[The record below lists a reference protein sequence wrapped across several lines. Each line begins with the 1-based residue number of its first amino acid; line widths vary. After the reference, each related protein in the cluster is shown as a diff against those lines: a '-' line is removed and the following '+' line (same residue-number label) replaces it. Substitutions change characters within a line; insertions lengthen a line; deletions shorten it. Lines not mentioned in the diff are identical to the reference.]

1 MSDFDLIIRGGRA
14 VLPDGEHLL
23 DVGIRDGRIEA
34 LAPAVFGST
43 DADLDATG
51 FHLFPGV
58 VDACVRLGPSD
69 AHALAAGGVT
79 TCLDFPGGPPVR
91 DRASL
96 DAHRAAAASP
106 IDYALWGALTAT
118 NLHELEDLAEGGV
131 IGFHADLSGPDA
143 IDDGALL
150 EGMIRAETLKQ
161 IVSVQAENG
170 SVAAHFARAAVAEG
184 RLSVRDYLDSR
195 PVVAEL
201 EAVQRA
207 ILLAWEAECAIHF
220 PQVSTGEALELIAA
234 AKAQGLNVSC
244 STSPHYLLLTDEDAE
259 RLGAVAKCAPPL
271 RGAANVDALWA
282 HLAAGAIDL
291 IVSGHRSAAP
301 AAPGAHIFA
310 APLGLSAG
318 PYTLGLM
325 LAEALGTQ
333 RPIPLERLSE
343 LLATSPARRFRLHPQ
358 KGELIVG
365 ADADVLIIDLN
376 DEAAPQTGHGPYAG
390 RALRGRVL
398 RSLLRGQTVFNE
410 QGIVGEPSGRFVQ
423 APADGSA
430 YRPHE
435 EPVTHLAQEEDVPDH
450 ERHGQA
456 DVVQRADPAEAQ
468 NDEPQ

>member
-23 DVGIRDGRIEA
+23 DIGIRDGRIEA

-51 FHLFPGV
+51 FRVFPGS
-58 VDACVRLGPSD
+58 VDACVRLGPGD
-69 AHALAAGGVT
+69 ARALAAGGVT
-79 TCLDFPGGPPVR
+79 TYLDFPDRLPVR
-91 DRASL
+91 DRASFL
-96 DAHRAAAASP
+96 AARAMAEAESP
-106 IDYALWGALTAT
+106 VDFALWGALTAT
-118 NLHELEDLAEGGV
+118 NLHELEDLAECGV

-143 IDDGALL
+143 INDGALL

-170 SVAAHFARAAVAEG
+170 SITAHFAREAVAAG

-220 PQVSTGEALELIAA
+220 PQVSTGAALQLIAA

-259 RLGAVAKCAPPL
+259 RLGAAAKCAPPL
-271 RGAANVDALWA
+271 RGAAEVDALWR
-282 HLAAGAIDL
+282 HLAAGDIDL
-291 IVSGHRSAAP
+291 IVSGHWAARE
-301 AAPGAHIFA
+301 AAPGDDIFA
-310 APLGLSAG
+310 APAGLSVG
-318 PYTLGLM
+318 PFTLGLM

-333 RPIPLERLSE
+333 RPIPLERLAE
-343 LLATSPARRFRLHPQ
+343 LLATSPARRFRIHPQ

-365 ADADVLIIDLN
+365 GDADLLIVDL
-376 DEAAPQTGHGPYAG
+376 DEEAAPETGPTLYAG
-390 RALRGRVL
+390 RTRRGWVL
-398 RSLLRGQTVFNE
+398 RTLLRGQTVFNG
-410 QGIVGEPSGRFVQ
+410 QAIVGEPGGKFVQ
-423 APADGSA
+423 A
-430 YRPHE
+430 
-435 EPVTHLAQEEDVPDH
+435 LA
-450 ERHGQA
+450 GG
-456 DVVQRADPAEAQ
+456 
-468 NDEPQ
+468 

>member
-1 MSDFDLIIRGGRA
+1 MSDFDLIIRGGKA
-14 VLPDGEHLL
+14 LLPDGEHLL

-51 FHLFPGV
+51 FDLWPGV
-58 VDACVRLGPSD
+58 VDAFVRLGPGD
-69 AHALAAGGVT
+69 ARALAAGGVT
-79 TCLDFPGGPPVR
+79 TCLDFPSQPPVR
-91 DRASL
+91 DRTSFEACK
-96 DAHRAAAASP
+96 AAAEAAAP
-106 IDYALWGALTAT
+106 VDFALWGALTAT
-118 NLHELEDLAEGGV
+118 NLHELEDLAECGV

-170 SVAAHFARAAVAEG
+170 SIAAHFAREAVAEG

-220 PQVSTGEALELIAA
+220 PQVSTGEALQLIAD

-259 RLGAVAKCAPPL
+259 RLGAAAKCAPPL
-271 RGAANVDALWA
+271 RGAGDVDALWR
-282 HLAAGAIDL
+282 HLAAGDIDL
-291 IVSGHRSAAP
+291 IVSGHRPALG
-301 AAPGAHIFA
+301 AAPGADIFA
-310 APLGLSAG
+310 APTGLSAG
-318 PYTLGLM
+318 PFTLGLM
-325 LAEALGTQ
+325 LMEALGTQ
-333 RPIPLERLSE
+333 RPVPLERLAE
-343 LLATSPARRFRLHPQ
+343 LLATSPARRFRIHPQ

-365 ADADVLIIDLN
+365 GDADLLIVDLE
-376 DEAAPQTGHGPYAG
+376 DRADLETEHTPYAG

-398 RSLLRGQTVFNE
+398 RTISRGTTVFNGKE
-410 QGIVGEPSGRFVQ
+410 IVGQPAGRFVQ
-423 APADGSA
+423 APADG
-430 YRPHE
+430 
-435 EPVTHLAQEEDVPDH
+435 
-450 ERHGQA
+450 
-456 DVVQRADPAEAQ
+456 
-468 NDEPQ
+468 